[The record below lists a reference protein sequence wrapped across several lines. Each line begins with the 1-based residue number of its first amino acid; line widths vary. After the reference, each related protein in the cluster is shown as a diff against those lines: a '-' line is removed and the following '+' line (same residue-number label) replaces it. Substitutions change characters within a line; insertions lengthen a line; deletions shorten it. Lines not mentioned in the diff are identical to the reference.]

1 MGIIVDGAWALAAWR
16 RGTVPAPLA
25 TQGSAFTLPHRLS
38 QFFKTDHAAAG
49 KSTRL
54 RVLPADED

>member
-25 TQGSAFTLPHRLS
+25 AWRRGTVPAPLAAWRKGTVPAPPATQGSAFTLPHRL
-38 QFFKTDHAAAG
+38 
-49 KSTRL
+49 
-54 RVLPADED
+54 